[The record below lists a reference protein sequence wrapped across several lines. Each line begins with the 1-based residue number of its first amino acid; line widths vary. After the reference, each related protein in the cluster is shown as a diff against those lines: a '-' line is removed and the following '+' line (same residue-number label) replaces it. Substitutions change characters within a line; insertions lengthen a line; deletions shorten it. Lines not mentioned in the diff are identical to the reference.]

1 MIKIKKAGRPS
12 SVDQWVSSCL
22 FAHVCSQQRL
32 QLGLSHTFHSLSY
45 DYSSLNWVKT
55 HFEFFYVGYGGNNW
69 IFILGWFGVWQIT
82 GKSFNSIS
90 GKYLG
95 PGQQRNDY
103 FKIKGWIMA
112 LCVILACR
120 EEWSHTSF
128 CIGVLRSEPSLHPK
142 GNNNN
147 SI

>member
-95 PGQQRNDY
+95 PVLTKQSKKQ
-103 FKIKGWIMA
+103 
-112 LCVILACR
+112 LCTTTEKWLFQNKRLDHGSVR
-120 EEWSHTSF
+120 Y
-128 CIGVLRSEPSLHPK
+128 IGL
-142 GNNNN
+142 
-147 SI
+147 